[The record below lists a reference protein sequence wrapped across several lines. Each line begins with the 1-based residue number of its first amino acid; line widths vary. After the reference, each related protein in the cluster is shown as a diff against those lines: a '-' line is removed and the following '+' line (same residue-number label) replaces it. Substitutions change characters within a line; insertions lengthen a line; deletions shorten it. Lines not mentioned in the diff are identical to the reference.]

1 MGELP
6 PEAADD
12 MSQVQ
17 RLTERTR
24 ESIQGMLQALLKD
37 RRSVFAG

>member
-1 MGELP
+1 LLSQQESFGDPISTGKLP
-6 PEAADD
+6 PEADDD

-24 ESIQGMLQALLKD
+24 ESI
-37 RRSVFAG
+37 